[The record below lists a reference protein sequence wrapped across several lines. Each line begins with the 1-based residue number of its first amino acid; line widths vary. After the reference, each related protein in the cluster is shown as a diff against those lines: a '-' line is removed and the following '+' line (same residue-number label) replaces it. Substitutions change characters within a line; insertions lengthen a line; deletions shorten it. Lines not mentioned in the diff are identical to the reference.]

1 MNSEV
6 RLASVACGPLQVAC
20 DVLELAAFVCGG
32 LLHLDVCS
40 SELRRQFIFGVLDAL
55 HIFGVANKIW
65 LHPIDIGRLI
75 VVDEHIRSRQ

>member
-1 MNSEV
+1 M
-6 RLASVACGPLQVAC
+6 
-20 DVLELAAFVCGG
+20 
-32 LLHLDVCS
+32 DVCS